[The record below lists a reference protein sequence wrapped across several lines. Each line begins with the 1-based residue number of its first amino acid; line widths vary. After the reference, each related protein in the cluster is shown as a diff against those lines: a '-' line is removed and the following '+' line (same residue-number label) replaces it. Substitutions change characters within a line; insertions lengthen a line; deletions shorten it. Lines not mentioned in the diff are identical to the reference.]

1 MLGMIGSA
9 LGSLVGG
16 AMGINQTHQQYQNQ
30 KELMDKQQQQNKELG
45 YINQGYALQMQ
56 GKNAQSAKELAALSH
71 QYNKEMY
78 NYTGIQSQL
87 AQMKAAGLN
96 PALMYGQVGAGAS
109 TAGGSVGSG
118 SGSAGSAP
126 SGGTPQAPTSQA
138 IAGAGMGMQLGNIM
152 ADINLKK
159 SQADLNEAE
168 ADKKRG
174 VDTALAKAQE
184 ELTRANIDVAT
195 MSVEEIAAKAK
206 MYGDASVKMFQEAR
220 KAASEADF
228 NEKTMDERIIKVGYE
243 TTGSLLKNIET
254 IAKAQFTKAQT
265 DAIAENIAIAWYNAG
280 TNRMNA
286 TTAADHVANELF
298 KTTGELDIKQKQLLK
313 DWIYQGV
320 HAGVA
325 LLEGVT
331 DLVKVKALIKAAAKG
346 VKEVVRKQH
355 NKEGDGDWNETWIKE
370 IFKE

>member
-9 LGSLVGG
+9 LGAIAGG
-16 AMGINQTHQQYQNQ
+16 AMGINQTHQQYQYQ
-30 KELMDKQQQQNKELG
+30 KELMEQQQGYNKELG
-45 YINQGYALQMQ
+45 HINQGYALQMQ
-56 GKNAQSAKELAALSH
+56 GKNAQTAKELAALSH

-78 NYTGIQSQL
+78 DYTGIQSQM

-109 TAGGSVGSG
+109 TTGGSVGSG
-118 SGSAGSAP
+118 SGSAGNAP
-126 SGGTPQAPTSQA
+126 SGGAPQAPQSQA
-138 IAGAGMGMQLGNIM
+138 IAGIGMGMQLGNIM
-152 ADINLKK
+152 ADIDLKK

-174 VDTALAKAQE
+174 IDTALAKAQE
-184 ELTRANIDVAT
+184 ELTRANIDVAN
-195 MSVEEIAAKAK
+195 MSVEEIASKAK
-206 MYGDASVKMFQEAR
+206 MYGDASVKLYQDAR
-220 KAASEADF
+220 KAAAEA
-228 NEKTMDERIIKVGYE
+228 NYAEKTMNDRVKQAGFES
-243 TTGSLLKNIET
+243 TGSLLKNIET
-254 IAKAQFTKAQT
+254 IAKTKLTEEQAK
-265 DAIAENIAIAWYNAG
+265 AIGENLAIAWYNAKTG
-280 TNRMNA
+280 RMNA

-313 DWIYQGV
+313 DWIYQGI
-320 HAGVA
+320 HAGVS

-346 VKEVVRKQH
+346 VKEVIRKQH
-355 NKEGDGDWNETWIKE
+355 NNEGEGDWNETWVKE